1 VKGKRWLED
10 RGTMAKVKKRV
21 LAFSRETNQAM
32 MSHIV
37 LRIKSLVEVTWSHK
51 VNYIHGNDSNH
62 MLKACL
68 LKEMRQR

>member
-1 VKGKRWLED
+1 VKGKRRLED

-37 LRIKSLVEVTWSHK
+37 LMIKSLVEVT
-51 VNYIHGNDSNH
+51 
-62 MLKACL
+62 
-68 LKEMRQR
+68 